1 MGTRLKEIAPL
12 VFGMCFLGTP
22 HRGSKSAS
30 LGKMAYNLT
39 VIVSK
44 RPNLRL
50 LQGLE
55 RNSETLDR
63 VGTAFTQTLLKHDI
77 AICSFREEHET
88 RKYLIFNTIVSFIW
102 LL

>member
-1 MGTRLKEIAPL
+1 
-12 VFGMCFLGTP
+12 
-22 HRGSKSAS
+22 
-30 LGKMAYNLT
+30 MAYNLA

-63 VGTAFTQTLLKHDI
+63 IGTAFTQTLLRHDI
-77 AICSFREEHET
+77 AIYSFREELET
-88 RKYLIFNTIVSFIW
+88 RKYLIFNTVVGVP
-102 LL
+102 

>member
-1 MGTRLKEIAPL
+1 
-12 VFGMCFLGTP
+12 
-22 HRGSKSAS
+22 
-30 LGKMAYNLT
+30 MAYNLT

-55 RNSETLDR
+55 RNSETLAS
-63 VGTAFTQTLLKHDI
+63 VGDAFTQTLLKHDI
-77 AICSFREEHET
+77 AIYSFREEHET
-88 RKYLIFNTIVSFIW
+88 RKYLIFNTIVGVLW